1 MKNVFA
7 RLHRTTAA
15 ILPLGLLASTA
26 LISPA
31 SAAVEHTSL
40 AQTPA
45 IMSFLAAYIAE
56 DTGIWRDNELDV
68 KVINLPGVTTVNAV
82 IAGSSDFALAASDS
96 LTRAAA
102 HGQKLLAI
110 AALNNQSGQMT
121 VLRKEIAEREHFNP
135 NAPLAE
141 RMKILRGKN
150 MAGGAVGSVADMFLK
165 VLAHDGG
172 LTERDFTISSIGAF
186 DLMAAFSRKAI
197 DGVSYS
203 LPYPQQL
210 VADGSAVVIADGTRN
225 EPADL
230 MPLAAGLVLTRPQL
244 CKDQRSVCEKMG
256 HSLVQATKFLLERK
270 DESLAI
276 LTKRFP
282 QISEGV
288 VRSSYEAVARM
299 TLSPPAVS
307 EVALHNGD
315 KMNDQA
321 GMLKAEDKVSSY
333 DGLFTNEFL
342 K

>member
-150 MAGGAVGSVADMFLK
+150 MAGGAVG
-165 VLAHDGG
+165 
-172 LTERDFTISSIGAF
+172 
-186 DLMAAFSRKAI
+186 
-197 DGVSYS
+197 
-203 LPYPQQL
+203 
-210 VADGSAVVIADGTRN
+210 
-225 EPADL
+225 
-230 MPLAAGLVLTRPQL
+230 
-244 CKDQRSVCEKMG
+244 
-256 HSLVQATKFLLERK
+256 
-270 DESLAI
+270 
-276 LTKRFP
+276 
-282 QISEGV
+282 
-288 VRSSYEAVARM
+288 
-299 TLSPPAVS
+299 
-307 EVALHNGD
+307 
-315 KMNDQA
+315 
-321 GMLKAEDKVSSY
+321 
-333 DGLFTNEFL
+333 
-342 K
+342 